1 MLHDCLRSNYI
12 FCDIVN
18 WCIEYL
24 ANNRAQN
31 NASTPC
37 IHPDVHHE
45 QIGIMQLV
53 SLRTQG
59 IYSYNFA
66 LQDITVYFSNFITD
80 SL

>member
-24 ANNRAQN
+24 ANNRAQLP
-31 NASTPC
+31 AFITMYTMSKSESC
-37 IHPDVHHE
+37 K
-45 QIGIMQLV
+45 LV